1 MLSRVRAASSPL
13 TPRSLPL
20 SLPRTTIHSYRLQL
34 EDRPTVEHVARHI
47 AGVQQAYTQR
57 GGKRPFGIATFIA
70 GFDDDGS
77 GHLYNTD
84 PSGMYTEWIA
94 NATGRNSKSLCE
106 FLEKKVEAATMSAEE
121 CTKLAV
127 ETLMEIVESG
137 AKNVEVVVM
146 KKGSNTNVPAAEL
159 ETLVAEIEKEKEAAK
174 EEAKR
179 TGGRG

>member
-1 MLSRVRAASSPL
+1 MFNMHVRVRARNFVIRVL
-13 TPRSLPL
+13 L
-20 SLPRTTIHSYRLQL
+20 
-34 EDRPTVEHVARHI
+34 ARGHI
-47 AGVQQAYTQR
+47 AGVQQKYTQR

-84 PSGMYTEWIA
+84 PSGMYTEWVA
-94 NATGRNSKSLCE
+94 NATGRNSKSLQE
-106 FLEKKVEAATMSAEE
+106 FLEKKVTAGATMTATE

-146 KKGSNTNVPAAEL
+146 KKGENTSVGSE
-159 ETLVAEIEKEKEAAK
+159 ELVALVAAIEAEKEAAK
-174 EEAKR
+174 EEAAKKG
-179 TGGRG
+179 GGR